1 MKIIAHRGASME
13 APENTLL
20 AFQRAI
26 QLGADF
32 AECDIRLTK
41 DKVPIVIH
49 DEKID
54 QALICEL
61 TFDEIEILT
70 LEELLNLNFGKTGLM
85 IEIKEVNS
93 LLDINII
100 CDVIKKCNS
109 PPRFYIGSLE
119 VDIVAYLQKLN
130 RDLPLIGI
138 AEFES
143 QIEAFLL
150 LQPEIMALHYPL
162 LSPERITELHAKN
175 VEVWGWTV
183 DDPGFHI
190 EGLDGVITNNV
201 ARFLQT
207 RSLESGGR

>member
-1 MKIIAHRGASME
+1 MKIIAHRGASLE

-32 AECDIRLTK
+32 VECDIRLTK

-54 QALICEL
+54 QALVCEL
-61 TFDEIEILT
+61 TFEEVEILSF
-70 LEELLNLNFGKTGLM
+70 EELLNLNFGKTGLM
-85 IEIKEVNS
+85 IEIKKVAPLS
-93 LLDINII
+93 DVKHI
-100 CDVIKKCNS
+100 CEKIKKCNA
-109 PPRFYIGSLE
+109 PPHFYIGSLE

-138 AEFES
+138 AESEK
-143 QIEAFLL
+143 QIDAFLQ
-150 LQPEIMALHYPL
+150 LQPAVMALHHPL
-162 LSPERITELHAKN
+162 LSPERIAELHTKN
-175 VEVWGWTV
+175 VEVWGWTI
-183 DDPGFHI
+183 DNPGFHV
-190 EGLDGVITNNV
+190 EGLDGIITNNV

-207 RSLESGGR
+207 RSPE